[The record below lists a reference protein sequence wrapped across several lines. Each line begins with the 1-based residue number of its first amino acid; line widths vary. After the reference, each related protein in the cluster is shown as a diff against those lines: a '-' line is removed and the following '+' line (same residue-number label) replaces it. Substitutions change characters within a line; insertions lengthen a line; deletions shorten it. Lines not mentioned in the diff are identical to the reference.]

1 MNIEINLTEKQIV
14 QIVAQDIK
22 HSYAV
27 NKKLHGNKIDE
38 ADINALRAALKLVYH
53 FYTGKNLK

>member
-1 MNIEINLTEKQIV
+1 MNIEINLTEEQIE

-22 HSYAV
+22 HSYV
-27 NKKLHGNKIDE
+27 INKELHGNKIDE

-53 FYTGKNLK
+53 FYTGKHIE